1 MGYVGLT
8 FGVYASKMNKVIGIE
23 NNPIA
28 AKNITDKNISI
39 VDSGIADGLANAIDS
54 NDLVVF
60 NSLDDALL
68 DLELKKR
75 NVFVITP
82 GTPLKQDGSVDLSSI
97 NSIIENIKIHIKD
110 GDLIILRSTVKVGVT
125 DKIINEFKMN
135 VHIGFCPER
144 TVEGIA
150 LEELKNLPQ
159 IIGVN
164 NKESYYLIKD
174 FFDYINISVNDPVS
188 VKEAEVA
195 KLLCNSE
202 RDLNFALANEIAY
215 ICEELE
221 INASS
226 VINTAT
232 KGYERSNLKKPGIV
246 GGPCLEKD
254 PYILKESVSSH
265 EFKLLSVSRDVNESI
280 VKQAIVRIKNNI
292 TSNNV
297 RKISILGC
305 AFKGFPITAD
315 VRGSYIYHL
324 KKELKKIFIESDL
337 HYHDFLNEEVNQQ
350 DPSLECTACIS
361 KVTKDAD
368 IIIIQNNHPSYSK
381 LDWAY
386 IDKNIGKSCLIY
398 DFWNQIDSS
407 QIVYSKYISLGE
419 GRL

>member
-8 FGVYASKMNKVIGIE
+8 FGVYASKSNKVIGIE

-39 VDSGIADGLANAIDS
+39 VDAGIAEGLANAIDS
-54 NDLVVF
+54 NDLVIV
-60 NSLDDALL
+60 NSIDDVQN
-68 DLELKKR
+68 LELHNR

-97 NSIIENIKIHIKD
+97 NSITEKIKSHIKD
-110 GDLIILRSTVKVGVT
+110 GDLILLRSTVKVGVT
-125 DKIINEFKMN
+125 EEIINEFKMN
-135 VHIGFCPER
+135 VHIAFCPER
-144 TVEGIA
+144 TVEGVA
-150 LEELKNLPQ
+150 LEELKRLPQ

-164 NKESYYLIKD
+164 NKESYSHIKD
-174 FFDYINISVNDPVS
+174 FFDHININVNDPVS

-202 RDLNFALANEIAY
+202 RDLSFALANEIAY
-215 ICEELE
+215 ICEELK

-232 KGYERSNLKKPGIV
+232 KDYPRSNLKKPGIV

-254 PYILKESVSSH
+254 PYILRESVRSH
-265 EFKLLSVSRDVNESI
+265 KFKLLSVSRDVNESI

-315 VRGSYIYHL
+315 IRGSYIYHL
-324 KKELKKIFIESDL
+324 KQELEKIFIESTF
-337 HYHDFLNEEVNQQ
+337 HYHDFLNKEVNQQ
-350 DPSLECTACIS
+350 DPSLECTDCIS
-361 KVTKDAD
+361 HATKDAD

-381 LDWAY
+381 LDWAD
-386 IDKNIGKSCLIY
+386 IDKNSRKSCLIY
-398 DFWNQIDSS
+398 DFWNQIDPS

-419 GRL
+419 GCE